1 MKGLLLPLF
10 PLDIVLLPEEP
21 LPLHIFE
28 ERYKQMIGE
37 CLEAKSTGAGQH
49 EFGVVLGKD
58 KEICRMGCTARII
71 NLTRK
76 YEDGRMDIFT
86 VGDRRFE
93 ILFTNTEKSYLRAGV
108 EYFDDDIDTPDD
120 DEAEQAIE
128 LFRLA
133 MQRIHKS
140 SEMPIHLPRPY
151 RHLSFRIAA
160 PLPLDLDFK
169 QQLLSHRIE
178 SERLREVTRV
188 MEQLIARVDLVRKA
202 QAKAGGNGD
211 LHKQS

>member
-1 MKGLLLPLF
+1 MEELLLPLF
-10 PLDIVLLPEEP
+10 PLEVVLLPEEP

-37 CLEAKSTGAGQH
+37 CLEAKNTGAGQQ

-58 KEICRMGCTARII
+58 KEICRVGCTARII
-71 NLTRK
+71 NVTRE
-76 YEDGRMDIFT
+76 YADGRLDIFT
-86 VGDRRFE
+86 VGNRRFE
-93 ILFTNTEKSYLRAGV
+93 ILFTNSDVSYLRGGV
-108 EYFDDDIDTPDD
+108 VYFDDESDSPGD

-140 SEMPIHLPRPY
+140 AEMPIHFSKPY
-151 RHLSFRIAA
+151 RRLSFRMAA

-169 QQLLSHRIE
+169 QQLLSLRIE
-178 SERLREVTRV
+178 SERLREVTQV
-188 MEQLIARVDLVRKA
+188 MERLIDRMDLLQKA

-211 LHKQS
+211 FHGAH